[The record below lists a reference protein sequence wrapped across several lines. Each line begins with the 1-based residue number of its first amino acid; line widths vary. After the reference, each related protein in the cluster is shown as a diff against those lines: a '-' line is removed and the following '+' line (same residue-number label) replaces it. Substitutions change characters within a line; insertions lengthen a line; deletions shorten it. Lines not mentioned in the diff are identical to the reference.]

1 MLDYSILDHT
11 LLAIDFTP
19 GSGSGARPAAGRIV
33 LDLDPLPDRI
43 GSLIIPDSARAL
55 DNPVRDISHTGV
67 VVAVGYGPFGGELSE
82 NKKKWRR
89 FPGLT
94 PDDVK
99 PGDRVAFRLVMS
111 DLGKKR
117 VIGDVRR
124 VDAVIEP

>member
-1 MLDYSILDHT
+1 MDYSIPDHT

-55 DNPVRDISHTGV
+55 DNPMRDISHTGV

-99 PGDRVAFRLVMS
+99 RGDRVAFRLVMS

>member
-1 MLDYSILDHT
+1 MPDYSILDHT

>member
-67 VVAVGYGPFGGELSE
+67 VVAVGYGPFGGEHV
-82 NKKKWRR
+82 NKRWRR

-99 PGDRVAFRLVMS
+99 RGDRVAFRLVMS

>member
-1 MLDYSILDHT
+1 MDYSIPDHT
-11 LLAIDFTP
+11 LLAINFTP
-19 GSGSGARPAAGRIV
+19 GSGTRPAAGRIV

-67 VVAVGYGPFGGELSE
+67 VVAVGYGPFGGEHV
-82 NKKKWRR
+82 NKRWRR

>member
-1 MLDYSILDHT
+1 MDYSIPDHT

-19 GSGSGARPAAGRIV
+19 GSGARPAAGRIV

-55 DNPVRDISHTGV
+55 DNPMRDISHTGV

-99 PGDRVAFRLVMS
+99 RGDRVAFRLVMS